1 MAHFCWKQGRRGRK
15 KSPRRDHLDNSEGW
29 ERWRQQQAH
38 GLKEIYHPSGAPESW
53 QQPQISLFNW
63 AGLADQC
70 SFCQPAALEES
81 SERKEGRETRR
92 REEGR
97 SRRCCL
103 AADELS
109 LQKPLATL
117 LNCSSYRNARK
128 WIPQLFCLNPM
139 PVEKNRMCLKSSYP
153 LVLTRHGTYL
163 HKRCCR

>member
-1 MAHFCWKQGRRGRK
+1 MPQFCRKQGQRGRK
-15 KSPRRDHLDNSEGW
+15 KSLRRDHLDNSEGW
-29 ERWRQQQAH
+29 EQWRQQQAH
-38 GLKEIYHPSGAPESW
+38 GLKEIYHPSRAPESW

-81 SERKEGRETRR
+81 SERTKKE
-92 REEGR
+92 EEGR

-103 AADELS
+103 AADELF

-117 LNCSSYRNARK
+117 LNCSSFCNARK

-139 PVEKNRMCLKSSYP
+139 PVEEIVTQECVSRALI
-153 LVLTRHGTYL
+153 L
-163 HKRCCR
+163 